1 MSTFTVAL
9 TTVGMM
15 LLYAVPGFAF
25 IKLGKIKTESI
36 SAFAVVLL
44 YLCAPFQIVDA
55 MQRVSLSGEMTRQLG
70 LTIVV
75 SAAVMGGVLALVYL
89 ITRKKQEIPAVRIC
103 TTATAFG
110 NTGFMGIPLLEALL
124 PDYPEAV
131 AFASAFFIAMNLMM
145 WTVGS
150 AIITRDRKYVSL
162 KKTILNPTAI
172 AFIASMILYF
182 GRIEIRG
189 TLNTFVSML
198 SKMTTV
204 LCMLILGMRLAT
216 MPVRPIFTS
225 GLQYAAIGLK
235 LFVFPLIALAVCSLL
250 PVERDFV
257 RSIYILCCVPVGS
270 LVLSFAELLG
280 EGQDTAA
287 NVVLLST
294 LLSIVTMPLMLL
306 LV

>member
-25 IKLGKIKTESI
+25 IKTGKIKTESI
-36 SAFAVVLL
+36 SAIAVVLL

-204 LCMLILGMRLAT
+204 LCMLILGMRLAAIPLKP
-216 MPVRPIFTS
+216 MLTS
-225 GLQYAAIGLK
+225 ARQYIAVGVK
-235 LFVFPLIALAVCSLL
+235 LVVFPLITLAVCSLIPMAENHRL
-250 PVERDFV
+250 AM
-257 RSIYILCCVPVGS
+257 YIISCVPVGNV
-270 LVLSFAELLG
+270 VLSFSEILG
-280 EGQDTAA
+280 SGQDTAA

-294 LLSIVTMPLMLL
+294 LLSVITIPLMLL
-306 LV
+306 IV

>member
-44 YLCAPFQIVDA
+44 YLCAPVQIVDA
-55 MQRVSLSGEMTRQLG
+55 MQRVSLSSEMTRQLG

-75 SAAVMGGVLALVYL
+75 SAAIMGGVLAIVYL
-89 ITRKKQEIPAVRIC
+89 ITRKKQFDPAVRIC

-162 KKTILNPTAI
+162 KKTILNPTAM
-172 AFIASMILYF
+172 AFIVSIIFYF

-204 LCMLILGMRLAT
+204 LCMLILGMRLAAIPLKP
-216 MPVRPIFTS
+216 MLTS
-225 GLQYAAIGLK
+225 ARQYVAVGVK
-235 LFVFPLIALAVCSLL
+235 LVVFPLITLAVCSLIPMAENHRL
-250 PVERDFV
+250 AM
-257 RSIYILCCVPVGS
+257 YIISCVPVGNV
-270 LVLSFAELLG
+270 VLSFSEILG
-280 EGQDTAA
+280 SGQDTAA

-294 LLSIVTMPLMLL
+294 LLSVITIPMMLL
-306 LV
+306 IG